1 MTIITSGAEKTE
13 KTENVVVV
21 VVVVG
26 SADRVVSFA
35 ESVV

>member
-21 VVVVG
+21 VG